1 MKEVHMRIGYVDFK
15 LENYHANVFLKLFR
29 EQLKDRGATVVGCFG
44 LDQEVARTWSAANS
58 VPLFSS
64 VKELAA
70 NVDAIMVLAPGNP
83 ETHLTLCEMTLPLG
97 KPTYVDKTFAPD
109 TATAKKIFALA
120 SEHHVPMQT
129 TSALRYTNVQDELR
143 QMSQS
148 PYLPGHMIAWGGGR
162 SFAEYAIHPIELIV
176 SCMGPDALSLMRR
189 GSGDRSQLLINFSD
203 DRTAVANVYTNSDT
217 PFAATLSTAQGTRYV
232 KVDDGK
238 IFLNTAAAIL
248 DFFEAK
254 KPNIDERES
263 LMIRRILDV
272 AEDPGVTK
280 GFVRL

>member
-1 MKEVHMRIGYVDFK
+1 MRIGYVDFK
-15 LENYHANVFLKLFR
+15 LENYHANTFLKLFR
-29 EQLKDRGATVVGCFG
+29 EQLKPRGATVAGCFG
-44 LDQEVARTWSAANS
+44 LDQDVARAWSATNN

-70 NVDAIMVLAPGNP
+70 NVDAFMVLAPGNP

-109 TATAKKIFALA
+109 TATAKKIFAIA
-120 SEHHVPMQT
+120 AEHHVPMQT
-129 TSALRYTNVQDELR
+129 TSALRYTNVQDELKSIHQPLR
-143 QMSQS
+143 
-148 PYLPGHMIAWGGGR
+148 HMIAWGGGR
-162 SFAEYAIHPIELIV
+162 SFGEYAIHPLELIV
-176 SCMGPDALSLMRR
+176 SCMGPDALSVMRR
-189 GSGDRSQLLINFSD
+189 GTGDQSQLLINFSD

-217 PFAATLSTAQGTRYV
+217 PFAATLTTAQQTRYV

-248 DFFEAK
+248 DFFDAK
-254 KPNIDERES
+254 KPNIDPRES

>member
-1 MKEVHMRIGYVDFK
+1 MRIGYVDYK
-15 LENYHANVFLKLFR
+15 LENYHANTFLKLFR
-29 EQLKDRGATVVGCFG
+29 EQLKARGASVVGCFG
-44 LDQEVARTWSAANS
+44 LDQEIARTWSAKND

-70 NVDAIMVLAPGNP
+70 NVDAFMVLAPGNP

-109 TATAKKIFALA
+109 LATAKKIFALA
-120 SEHHVPMQT
+120 SEHRVAMQT
-129 TSALRYTNVQDELR
+129 TSALRYTNVQEELKQGGAPLR
-143 QMSQS
+143 
-148 PYLPGHMIAWGGGR
+148 HMVAWGGGR
-162 SFAEYAIHPIELIV
+162 SFAEYAIHPLELII
-176 SCMGPDALSLMRR
+176 SCMGPDALSVMRR
-189 GSGDRSQLLINFSD
+189 GTGDQSQLLINFSD

-217 PFAATLSTAQGTRYV
+217 PFAATFSTAQGTRYV

-238 IFLNTAAAIL
+238 IFLNTAAAII

-254 KPNIDERES
+254 KPNIDQRES

>member
-1 MKEVHMRIGYVDFK
+1 MRIGYVDFK

-29 EQLKDRGATVVGCFG
+29 EQLKDRGATVAGCFG
-44 LDQEVARTWSAANS
+44 LDQETARAWSAKNN

-64 VKELAA
+64 VRELAA
-70 NVDAIMVLAPGNP
+70 NVDAFMVLAPGNP
-83 ETHLTLCEMTLPLG
+83 DTHWTLCEMTLPLG

-109 TATAKKIFALA
+109 LATAKKIFALA
-120 SEHHVPMQT
+120 GEHHVPMQT
-129 TSALRYTNVQDELR
+129 TSALRYANVQDELR
-143 QMSQS
+143 QMKQ
-148 PYLPGHMIAWGGGR
+148 PLRHMIAWGGGR
-162 SFAEYAIHPIELIV
+162 SFGEYAIHPVELIV

-189 GSGDRSQLLINFSD
+189 GNGDQSQLLINFSD

-217 PFAATLSTAQGTRYV
+217 PFAAALSTAQETRYV
-232 KVDDGK
+232 RVDDGK
-238 IFLNTAAAIL
+238 IFLNTATAIL

-254 KPNIDERES
+254 KPNIDQRES